1 LRRPILPRELSGRG
15 HGAALLAGDVSRC
28 FLIFEDLGTD
38 LSSFVEPLLKGT
50 ADEAERALS
59 LYATALGRLHADA
72 ADCLASYDD
81 TFQSI
86 FGGGRQRRPLGR
98 RVENEADF
106 VAVVE
111 MTDGWVCCLALM
123 GPRVVGC
130 SSCSAAG
137 P

>member
-1 LRRPILPRELSGRG
+1 VDAAAYIAARALGRG

-38 LSSFVEPLLKGT
+38 LSSLVDPCSKELLRRRS
-50 ADEAERALS
+50 ARS
-59 LYATALGRLHADA
+59 VSRRRLGRLHADT
-72 ADCLASYDD
+72 ADCLASYQD

-106 VAVVE
+106 VAIVE
-111 MTDGWVCCLALM
+111 MTHGRARCLASM
-123 GPRVVGC
+123 GRRVVGC